1 VGDAEVPVKFA
12 HPIWLLGAL
21 FALVV
26 AGLFVWGGIGQ
37 ARASKRFGDPER
49 MRELVTAR
57 SARRR
62 AWKGV
67 WVVLATA
74 LSFVAL
80 ARPQYGRGTK
90 LIPATNLDVVIV
102 LDYSKSMYARD
113 IAPSRI
119 DRAKAEVARLI
130 RSLPGARFGAVAFA
144 GEPIGFPVTSDG
156 AAIAQFFRQ
165 LEPNDMPVGGTA
177 IARAIARARE
187 LLASDPKSHDHSRV
201 IMLVTDGED
210 LEGDPVAVA
219 RSAGEEGT
227 TVHVVQIGGR
237 TPERIPEVGA
247 DGKPA
252 GYRKDETGQ
261 PLTTALSAE
270 GEAQLGQVAQ
280 VAAGKIV
287 RSDRGVTGI
296 DTIAQDLKRKMTEEL
311 AERVETVYADVY
323 VYPLGAALLLLIAEV
338 FFPESARRKMGLKG
352 ASKPQRDSSSAATSA
367 KTAGKG
373 AAKSVAASLG
383 VLVLLAWVF
392 QGCGFDPS
400 RPFDRNAPEV
410 KRAVAII
417 DAGDAASAVPLLE
430 EYLATGSCADG
441 GFGIPEKVRQ
451 RPFASL
457 DLGIAL
463 FHMGERFGRRFGE
476 EERGGDAGLSPA
488 EERLAE
494 LRNIEVECAL
504 RVVLA
509 IAGEPDVPLE
519 LRARAQYLAGNLEF
533 LRKGYQE
540 AVRHYDES
548 LKLIPGIVDAADTI
562 GQSAAWNRAIALL
575 RIEEEKKK
583 DAGSDGGNN
592 DKDGS
597 NRGDSGSPQQDGS
610 SPPDPDAGKPDPQ
623 KDGSAP
629 KQQPEAGP
637 EPDAGNNP
645 KNQDPPDAG
654 PPPAQPPPSVNQ
666 DERML
671 DMLESAP
678 TFQQQDA
685 KNRVPGR
692 KFRGSADK

>member
-1 VGDAEVPVKFA
+1 MKFA
-12 HPIWLLGAL
+12 HPIWLFGAL

-26 AGLFVWGGIGQ
+26 AGLFVWGGVGL
-37 ARASKRFGDPER
+37 ARAIRRFGDADR

-57 SARRR
+57 AARRR

-74 LSFVAL
+74 LAFVAL

-90 LIPATNLDVVIV
+90 LIPATNLDVVVV
-102 LDYSKSMYARD
+102 LDFSKSMYARD

-130 RSLPGARFGAVAFA
+130 RNLPGARFGAVAFA

-177 IARAIARARE
+177 IARALVRARE

-210 LEGDPVAVA
+210 LEGDPVSVA

-237 TPERIPEVGA
+237 TPERIPAVGP
-247 DGKPA
+247 DGKLS
-252 GYRKDETGQ
+252 GYRTDEAGQ

-270 GEAQLGQVAQ
+270 GEAQLAQVAQ

-287 RSDRGVTGI
+287 RSDRGSTGI
-296 DTIAQDLKRKMTEEL
+296 DAIAQDLKRKMTEEL

-323 VYPLGAALLLLIAEV
+323 VYPLGAALLLLVAEA
-338 FFPESARRKMGLKG
+338 FLPESNRRRTGV
-352 ASKPQRDSSSAATSA
+352 KPPTKSVV
-367 KTAGKG
+367 KG
-373 AAKSVAASLG
+373 AAITLG
-383 VLVLLAWVF
+383 VLLLLAWVF
-392 QGCGFDPS
+392 AGCGFDPS
-400 RPFDRNAPEV
+400 RPFDRQVPEV

-417 DAGDAASAVPLLE
+417 DAGDAAAAVPLLE
-430 EYLATGSCADG
+430 EYLVTGSCADG
-441 GFGIPEKVRQ
+441 GFGVPDKVRQ

-457 DLGIAL
+457 DLGLAL
-463 FHMGERFGRRFGE
+463 FQMGERFGRRFGE

-494 LRNIEVECAL
+494 LRNIGVECAL

-509 IAGEPDVPLE
+509 IASEPDVPLE

-548 LKLIPGIVDAADTI
+548 LKLIPGIADAADPT
-562 GQSAAWNRAIALL
+562 GQNAAWNRSIALA
-575 RIEEEKKK
+575 RIEDEKKR

-592 DKDGS
+592 DNDGG
-597 NRGDSGSPQQDGS
+597 RGDSGPPRSDGSNGGQDGGKNDPHADGG
-610 SPPDPDAGKPDPQ
+610 SPRPPPDAGQ
-623 KDGSAP
+623 
-629 KQQPEAGP
+629 
-637 EPDAGNNP
+637 EPDAGQNP
-645 KNQDPPDAG
+645 KNQDSEDAV

-685 KNRVPGR
+685 KNRMPGR

>member
-1 VGDAEVPVKFA
+1 MKFA

-26 AGLFVWGGIGQ
+26 AGLFVWGGIGLS
-37 ARASKRFGDPER
+37 RASRRFGDAER

-57 SARRR
+57 AARRR
-62 AWKGV
+62 AWKSV

-74 LSFVAL
+74 LAFVAL

-90 LIPATNLDVVIV
+90 LIPATNLDVVVV
-102 LDYSKSMYARD
+102 LDFSKSMYARD

-130 RSLPGARFGAVAFA
+130 RGLPGARFGAVAFA

-177 IARAIARARE
+177 IARALARARE

-201 IMLVTDGED
+201 ILLVTDGED
-210 LEGDPVAVA
+210 LEGDPVSVA

-237 TPERIPEVGA
+237 TPERIPAVGP
-247 DGKPA
+247 DGKMA
-252 GYRKDETGQ
+252 GYRTDEEGQ
-261 PLTTALSAE
+261 PLTTSLSAE
-270 GEAQLGQVAQ
+270 GEAQLSQVAS

-287 RSDRGVTGI
+287 RSERGSTGI
-296 DTIAQDLKRKMTEEL
+296 DAIAQDLKRKMTEEL

-338 FFPESARRKMGLKG
+338 FLPESGRRKIGK
-352 ASKPQRDSSSAATSA
+352 RRAAPS
-367 KTAGKG
+367 G
-373 AAKSVAASLG
+373 AKSVAKAAARSAAASLG
-383 VLVLLAWVF
+383 MMLLLAWIF
-392 QGCGFDPS
+392 GGCGIDPS
-400 RPFDRNAPEV
+400 RPFDRQAPEV
-410 KRAVAII
+410 KRAVAVI
-417 DAGDAASAVPLLE
+417 DAGDGSAAVPLLE

-441 GFGIPEKVRQ
+441 GFGVPEKVRQ
-451 RPFASL
+451 RPFASF
-457 DLGIAL
+457 DLGLAL
-463 FHMGERFGRRFGE
+463 FHVGERFGRRFGE
-476 EERGGDAGLSPA
+476 EERGGDAGPSPA

-494 LRNIEVECAL
+494 LRNAEIECAL

-533 LRKGYQE
+533 LRKGYRE

-548 LKLIPGIVDAADTI
+548 LKLIPGLVDAGDTI
-562 GQSAAWNRAIALL
+562 GQNAAWNRSIALT
-575 RIEEEKKK
+575 RIEDEKKR

-592 DKDGS
+592 DNDGGQ
-597 NRGDSGSPQQDGS
+597 RGDSGPASPDGSNGGQDGGS
-610 SPPDPDAGKPDPQ
+610 NQPQPEGGPPRSPPDAG
-623 KDGSAP
+623 
-629 KQQPEAGP
+629 QP
-637 EPDAGNNP
+637 PDAGNNP
-645 KNQDPPDAG
+645 KNQDSPDAA
-654 PPPAQPPPSVNQ
+654 PPPSQPPPSVNQ

-685 KNRVPGR
+685 KNRIPAR

>member
-1 VGDAEVPVKFA
+1 VKFA

-26 AGLFVWGGIGQ
+26 AALFVWGGI
-37 ARASKRFGDPER
+37 ALSRASRRFGDADR

-57 SARRR
+57 AARRR

-74 LSFVAL
+74 LAFVAL

-90 LIPATNLDVVIV
+90 LIPATNLDVVVV
-102 LDYSKSMYARD
+102 LDFSKSMYARD

-130 RSLPGARFGAVAFA
+130 RTLPGARFGAVAFA

-177 IARAIARARE
+177 IARALARARE

-201 IMLVTDGED
+201 ILLVTDGED
-210 LEGDPVAVA
+210 LEGDPVSVA

-237 TPERIPEVGA
+237 TPERIPAVGP
-247 DGKPA
+247 DGKMA
-252 GYRKDETGQ
+252 GYRTDEEGL

-270 GEAQLGQVAQ
+270 GEAQLAQVAS

-287 RSDRGVTGI
+287 RSERGTTGI
-296 DTIAQDLKRKMTEEL
+296 DAIAQDLKRKMTEEL

-338 FFPESARRKMGLKG
+338 FLPESARRRIGSKRV
-352 ASKPQRDSSSAATSA
+352 ASS
-367 KTAGKG
+367 G
-373 AAKSVAASLG
+373 AKSVAKAAAKRAAATLG
-383 VLVLLAWVF
+383 MLLLLAWVF
-392 QGCGFDPS
+392 AGCGFDPS
-400 RPFDRNAPEV
+400 RPFDRQAPEV

-417 DAGDAASAVPLLE
+417 DAGDAAAAVPLLE

-441 GFGIPEKVRQ
+441 GFGVPDKVRQ

-457 DLGIAL
+457 DLGLAL

-476 EERGGDAGLSPA
+476 EERGGDAGVSPA

-494 LRNIEVECAL
+494 LRNVEVECAL

-509 IAGEPDVPLE
+509 IASEADVPLE

-533 LRKGYQE
+533 LRKGYRE

-548 LKLIPGIVDAADTI
+548 LKVIPGLFDAADTI
-562 GQSAAWNRAIALL
+562 GQNAAWNRAIALA
-575 RIEEEKKK
+575 RIEDEKKR

-592 DKDGS
+592 DNDGGQ
-597 NRGDSGSPQQDGS
+597 RGDSGPPRADGS
-610 SPPDPDAGKPDPQ
+610 NGPPDGGGNNPQPDAGPPPPPPD
-623 KDGSAP
+623 
-629 KQQPEAGP
+629 AGP
-637 EPDAGNNP
+637 EPDAGNNS
-645 KNQDPPDAG
+645 KNQDPQDAA
-654 PPPAQPPPSVNQ
+654 PPPTQPPPSVNQ

-685 KNRVPGR
+685 KNRMPGR

>member
-1 VGDAEVPVKFA
+1 VKFA

-26 AGLFVWGGIGQ
+26 AGLFVWGGIGL
-37 ARASKRFGDPER
+37 ARANRRFGDPDR

-57 SARRR
+57 AARRR

-74 LSFVAL
+74 LAFVAL

-90 LIPATNLDVVIV
+90 LIPATNLDVVLV
-102 LDYSKSMYARD
+102 LDFSKSMYARD

-177 IARAIARARE
+177 IARALARARE

-210 LEGDPVAVA
+210 LEGDPVSVA

-237 TPERIPEVGA
+237 TPERIPAVGP
-247 DGKPA
+247 DGKMA
-252 GYRKDETGQ
+252 GYRTDDNGQ

-270 GEAQLGQVAQ
+270 GEAQLAQVAS

-287 RSDRGVTGI
+287 RSERGTTGI

-323 VYPLGAALLLLIAEV
+323 VYPLGAALLLLIAEI
-338 FFPESARRKMGLKG
+338 FLPESNRR
-352 ASKPQRDSSSAATSA
+352 RI
-367 KTAGKG
+367 
-373 AAKSVAASLG
+373 AAKSSAGVATKAAAKAAAKSAAATLG
-383 VLVLLAWVF
+383 MLFVLACVF
-392 QGCGFDPS
+392 AGCGFDPA
-400 RPFDRNAPEV
+400 RPFDRHAPEV

-417 DAGDAASAVPLLE
+417 DAGDAAAAVPILE
-430 EYLATGSCADG
+430 DYLATGSCADG
-441 GFGIPEKVRQ
+441 GFGVPDKVRQ

-457 DLGIAL
+457 DLGLAL

-494 LRNIEVECAL
+494 LRNVEVECAL

-509 IAGEPDVPLE
+509 IANEPDVPLE

-533 LRKGYQE
+533 LRKGYRE

-548 LKLIPGIVDAADTI
+548 LKLIPGLFDAADSI
-562 GQSAAWNRAIALL
+562 GQNAAWNRSIALL
-575 RIEEEKKK
+575 RIEDEKKR
-583 DAGSDGGNN
+583 DAGSDGGNGDN
-592 DKDGS
+592 DGG
-597 NRGDSGSPQQDGS
+597 RGDSGPPRADGS
-610 SPPDPDAGKPDPQ
+610 GGQEGGQNNPQPDGGPPRPP
-623 KDGSAP
+623 
-629 KQQPEAGP
+629 PEAGP
-637 EPDAGNNP
+637 PPDSGNNSP
-645 KNQDPPDAG
+645 NQDTEDAA
-654 PPPAQPPPSVNQ
+654 PPPQPPPSVNQ

-685 KNRVPGR
+685 KNRMPGR

>member
-1 VGDAEVPVKFA
+1 
-12 HPIWLLGAL
+12 
-21 FALVV
+21 
-26 AGLFVWGGIGQ
+26 
-37 ARASKRFGDPER
+37 
-49 MRELVTAR
+49 
-57 SARRR
+57 
-62 AWKGV
+62 
-67 WVVLATA
+67 
-74 LSFVAL
+74 
-80 ARPQYGRGTK
+80 
-90 LIPATNLDVVIV
+90 
-102 LDYSKSMYARD
+102 
-113 IAPSRI
+113 
-119 DRAKAEVARLI
+119 
-130 RSLPGARFGAVAFA
+130 
-144 GEPIGFPVTSDG
+144 
-156 AAIAQFFRQ
+156 
-165 LEPNDMPVGGTA
+165 
-177 IARAIARARE
+177 
-187 LLASDPKSHDHSRV
+187 
-201 IMLVTDGED
+201 MLVTDGED
-210 LEGDPVAVA
+210 LEGDPVSVA

-237 TPERIPEVGA
+237 TPERIPEVGS

-252 GYRKDETGQ
+252 GYRKDEAGQ
-261 PLTTALSAE
+261 PLTTSLSAE
-270 GEAQLGQVAQ
+270 GEAQLAQVAQ

-287 RSDRGVTGI
+287 RSDRGATGI

-338 FFPESARRKMGLKG
+338 FLPESARRKRGVK
-352 ASKPQRDSSSAATSA
+352 SAAKA
-367 KTAGKG
+367 
-373 AAKSVAASLG
+373 AAKGAASLG
-383 VLVLLAWVF
+383 TLLLLAF
-392 QGCGFDPS
+392 TFAGCGFDAS
-400 RPFDRNAPEV
+400 RPFDRQAPEV

-441 GFGIPEKVRQ
+441 GFGVPDKVRQ

-494 LRNIEVECAL
+494 LRNTEVECAL

-509 IAGEPDVPLE
+509 IANEPDVPLE

-533 LRKGYQE
+533 LRKGYAE
-540 AVRHYDES
+540 AVRHYEES
-548 LKLIPGIVDAADTI
+548 LKLIPGLADATDTI
-562 GQSAAWNRAIALL
+562 GQNAAWNRAIALV
-575 RIEEEKKK
+575 RIEDEKKR

-592 DKDGS
+592 DNDGG
-597 NRGDSGSPQQDGS
+597 RGDSGPQRPDGSNAGQDG
-610 SPPDPDAGKPDPQ
+610 GKNDPQ
-623 KDGSAP
+623 KDGGAP
-629 KQQPEAGP
+629 RQPPDAGP
-637 EPDAGNNP
+637 EPDAGNNS
-645 KNQDPPDAG
+645 KNQDQPDAAP

>member
-1 VGDAEVPVKFA
+1 MKFA

-26 AGLFVWGGIGQ
+26 AALFVWGGIGQ
-37 ARASKRFGDPER
+37 ARASRRFGDADR
-49 MRELVTAR
+49 MRELVTAWA
-57 SARRR
+57 ARRR

-67 WVVLATA
+67 WVVAATA
-74 LSFVAL
+74 LAFVAV

-90 LIPATNLDVVIV
+90 LIPATNLDVVVV
-102 LDYSKSMYARD
+102 LDFSKSMYARD
-113 IAPSRI
+113 VAPSRI

-130 RSLPGARFGAVAFA
+130 RGLPGARFGAVAFA

-177 IARAIARARE
+177 IARALARGRE

-210 LEGDPVAVA
+210 LEGDPVSVA

-237 TPERIPEVGA
+237 TPERIPEVGP
-247 DGKPA
+247 DGKVA

-261 PLTTALSAE
+261 PLTTSLSAE
-270 GEAQLGQVAQ
+270 GEAQLAQIAQ

-287 RSDRGVTGI
+287 RSERGSTGI

-338 FFPESARRKMGLKG
+338 FLPESARRKAGVK
-352 ASKPQRDSSSAATSA
+352 SAPKA
-367 KTAGKG
+367 
-373 AAKSVAASLG
+373 AAKSTAAFLG
-383 VLVLLAWVF
+383 VLLLWAWMLAS
-392 QGCGFDPS
+392 CGFDPA
-400 RPFDRNAPEV
+400 RPFDRHAPEV

-441 GFGIPEKVRQ
+441 GFGVPEKVRQ
-451 RPFASL
+451 RPFASF
-457 DLGIAL
+457 DLGLAL

-494 LRNIEVECAL
+494 LRNAEVECAL

-509 IAGEPDVPLE
+509 IANEADVPLE

-533 LRKGYQE
+533 LRRGYQE
-540 AVRHYDES
+540 AVRHYEES
-548 LKLIPGIVDAADTI
+548 LKLIPGLVDAADTI
-562 GQSAAWNRAIALL
+562 GQNAAWNRSIALA
-575 RIEEEKKK
+575 RIEDEKKK
-583 DAGSDGGNN
+583 DAGSDGSNN
-592 DKDGS
+592 DNDGGR
-597 NRGDSGSPQQDGS
+597 RGDSGPPPPDGSNGGQDGGGNA
-610 SPPDPDAGKPDPQ
+610 PQPDAGPRP
-623 KDGSAP
+623 S
-629 KQQPEAGP
+629 PEAGQ
-637 EPDAGNNP
+637 EPDSGNNS
-645 KNQDPPDAG
+645 KNQNAEDAA

-685 KNRVPGR
+685 KNRLPGR

>member
-1 VGDAEVPVKFA
+1 MKFA
-12 HPIWLLGAL
+12 HPLWLLGAL
-21 FALVV
+21 FALIV
-26 AGLFVWGGIGQ
+26 AGLYVWGGIGQ
-37 ARASKRFGDPER
+37 ARASRRFGDFDR

-57 SARRR
+57 AARRR

-74 LSFVAL
+74 LAFVAL

-102 LDYSKSMYARD
+102 LDFSKSMYARD

-177 IARAIARARE
+177 IARALARARE

-237 TPERIPEVGA
+237 TPERIPEVGL
-247 DGKPA
+247 DGKVS
-252 GYRKDETGQ
+252 GFRRDEEGK
-261 PLTTALSAE
+261 PLTTSLSAE
-270 GEAQLGQVAQ
+270 GEAQLAEVAQ

-323 VYPLGAALLLLIAEV
+323 VYPLGAALLLLIAEA
-338 FFPESARRKMGLKG
+338 FFPEAARRKVGERMKKVGK
-352 ASKPQRDSSSAATSA
+352 SSAA
-367 KTAGKG
+367 KG
-373 AAKSVAASLG
+373 AAASIA
-383 VLVLLAWVF
+383 VLLYAAWAMP
-392 QGCGFDPS
+392 GCGLDPA
-400 RPFDRNAPEV
+400 RPFDRQAPEV

-417 DAGDAASAVPLLE
+417 DGGDAAAAVPILE
-430 EYLATGSCADG
+430 DYLGTGSCADG
-441 GFGIPEKVRQ
+441 GFGVPEKVRQ

-463 FHMGERFGRRFGE
+463 FHMGEKFGRRFGE

-494 LRNIEVECAL
+494 LRNAEIECAL

-509 IAGEPDVPLE
+509 IATENDVPFE

-533 LRKGYQE
+533 LRRGYQE

-548 LKLIPGIVDAADTI
+548 LKLVPGMADAADTV
-562 GQSAAWNRAIALL
+562 GQNAAWNRAIALA
-575 RIEEEKKK
+575 RIEDEKKR
-583 DAGSDGGNN
+583 DAGSDGGKPNHEAGPG
-592 DKDGS
+592 DSGPPEPDGS
-597 NRGDSGSPQQDGS
+597 NPP
-610 SPPDPDAGKPDPQ
+610 PPDGGKQNDP
-623 KDGSAP
+623 KNDGSAP
-629 KQQPEAGP
+629 KPQPEAGK
-637 EPDAGNNP
+637 EPDAGP
-645 KNQDPPDAG
+645 QNQDSPDAA
-654 PPPAQPPPSVNQ
+654 PPPLQPPPSVNQ

-685 KNRVPGR
+685 KNRTPGR

>member
-1 VGDAEVPVKFA
+1 MKFA

-21 FALVV
+21 FALLV
-26 AGLFVWGGIGQ
+26 AALFVWGGIGL
-37 ARASKRFGDPER
+37 ARASRRFGDPDR

-57 SARRR
+57 AARRR

-90 LIPATNLDVVIV
+90 LIPATNLDVVVV
-102 LDYSKSMYARD
+102 LDFSKSMYARD

-177 IARAIARARE
+177 IARALARARE

-237 TPERIPEVGA
+237 TPERIPAVGP
-247 DGKPA
+247 DGKMA
-252 GYRKDETGQ
+252 GYRTDETGQ

-270 GEAQLGQVAQ
+270 GEAQLAQVAS

-287 RSDRGVTGI
+287 RSERGTTGI
-296 DTIAQDLKRKMTEEL
+296 DAIAEDLKRKMTEEL

-338 FFPESARRKMGLKG
+338 FLPESERRKIGAKRGANL
-352 ASKPQRDSSSAATSA
+352 ASKPLAKTAAKSAAT
-367 KTAGKG
+367 
-373 AAKSVAASLG
+373 LG
-383 VLVLLAWVF
+383 GLFLLAWLLA
-392 QGCGFDPS
+392 GCSFDPS
-400 RPFDRNAPEV
+400 RPFDRQAPEV
-410 KRAVAII
+410 KRAVAVI
-417 DAGDAASAVPLLE
+417 DAGEAGAAVPLLE

-441 GFGIPEKVRQ
+441 GFGVPEKVRQ
-451 RPFASL
+451 KPFASL

-476 EERGGDAGLSPA
+476 EERGGDAGPSPA

-494 LRNIEVECAL
+494 LRNVEVECAL

-509 IAGEPDVPLE
+509 IANEADVPLE

-548 LKLIPGIVDAADTI
+548 LKLIPGLFDAADKI
-562 GQSAAWNRAIALL
+562 GQNAAWNRAIALA
-575 RIEEEKKK
+575 RIEDEKKR
-583 DAGSDGGNN
+583 DAGSDGGKN
-592 DKDGS
+592 DNDGG
-597 NRGDSGSPQQDGS
+597 RGDSGPPRPDGS
-610 SPPDPDAGKPDPQ
+610 NGGQEGGGNDPHPDAGPPRPPPD
-623 KDGSAP
+623 
-629 KQQPEAGP
+629 AGP
-637 EPDAGNNP
+637 EPDAGNNS
-645 KNQDPPDAG
+645 KKQDSEDAA
-654 PPPAQPPPSVNQ
+654 PPPPQPPPSVNQ

-685 KNRVPGR
+685 KNRMPGR

>member
-1 VGDAEVPVKFA
+1 MKFA

-21 FALVV
+21 FALIV
-26 AGLFVWGGIGQ
+26 AALFVWGGIGQ
-37 ARASKRFGDPER
+37 ARASRRFGDPDR
-49 MRELVTAR
+49 MRELVTAWA
-57 SARRR
+57 ARRR

-67 WVVLATA
+67 WVVVATA
-74 LSFVAL
+74 LAFVAL

-90 LIPATNLDVVIV
+90 LIPATNLDVVVV
-102 LDYSKSMYARD
+102 LDFSKSMYARD

-119 DRAKAEVARLI
+119 ERAKAEVARLI

-165 LEPNDMPVGGTA
+165 LEPNDMPIGGTA
-177 IARAIARARE
+177 IARALARARE

-210 LEGDPVAVA
+210 LEGDPVSVA

-237 TPERIPEVGA
+237 TPERIPEVGP
-247 DGKPA
+247 DGKVA

-261 PLTTALSAE
+261 PLTTSLSAE
-270 GEAQLGQVAQ
+270 GEAQLAQVAS

-287 RSDRGVTGI
+287 RSERGSTGI
-296 DTIAQDLKRKMTEEL
+296 DAIAQDLKRKMTEEL

-338 FFPESARRKMGLKG
+338 FFPESARRKIGVK
-352 ASKPQRDSSSAATSA
+352 SAPKA
-367 KTAGKG
+367 
-373 AAKSVAASLG
+373 AAKGTAAWLG
-383 VLVLLAWVF
+383 VLLLSAWVLAN
-392 QGCGFDPS
+392 CGFDPM

-417 DAGDAASAVPLLE
+417 DGGDAAAAVPLLE

-441 GFGIPEKVRQ
+441 GFGIPDKVRK

-457 DLGIAL
+457 DLGLAL

-476 EERGGDAGLSPA
+476 EERGGDGGRSPA

-494 LRNIEVECAL
+494 LRNVEVECAL

-509 IAGEPDVPLE
+509 IANEADVPLE

-533 LRKGYQE
+533 LRRGYQE
-540 AVRHYDES
+540 AVRHYEES
-548 LKLIPGIVDAADTI
+548 LKLIPGLVDAADTI
-562 GQSAAWNRAIALL
+562 GQNAAWNRSIALA
-575 RIEEEKKK
+575 RVEDEKKK
-583 DAGSDGGNN
+583 DAGSDGSNN
-592 DKDGS
+592 ENDGG
-597 NRGDSGSPQQDGS
+597 NRGDSGPPRPDGSNGGQDGGGNAPQPEAGPR
-610 SPPDPDAGKPDPQ
+610 PP
-623 KDGSAP
+623 
-629 KQQPEAGP
+629 PEAGP
-637 EPDAGNNP
+637 EPDSGNNP
-645 KNQDPPDAG
+645 KNQDSPDAG

-685 KNRVPGR
+685 KNRLPGR

>member
-1 VGDAEVPVKFA
+1 VKFA
-12 HPIWLLGAL
+12 HPVWLLGAF
-21 FALVV
+21 FALLV
-26 AGLFVWGGIGQ
+26 AGLFVWGGIGL
-37 ARASKRFGDPER
+37 ARASRRFGDADR

-57 SARRR
+57 AARRR

-67 WVVLATA
+67 FIVLATA
-74 LSFVAL
+74 LAFVAL

-90 LIPATNLDVVIV
+90 LIPATNLDVVVV
-102 LDYSKSMYARD
+102 LDFSKSMYARD

-177 IARAIARARE
+177 IARALARARE

-210 LEGDPVAVA
+210 LEGDPVSVA

-237 TPERIPEVGA
+237 TPERIPAVGP
-247 DGKPA
+247 DGKMA
-252 GYRKDETGQ
+252 GYRTDEDGQ
-261 PLTTALSAE
+261 PITTSLSAE
-270 GEAQLGQVAQ
+270 GEAQLAQVAS

-287 RSDRGVTGI
+287 RAERGATGI
-296 DTIAQDLKRKMTEEL
+296 DAIAQDLKRKMTEEL

-323 VYPLGAALLLLIAEV
+323 VYPLGAALLLLVAEV
-338 FFPESARRKMGLKG
+338 FLPESRRRKAG
-352 ASKPQRDSSSAATSA
+352 SKRAAQGEVKSAAGQA
-367 KTAGKG
+367 V
-373 AAKSVAASLG
+373 AKSAAALLG
-383 VLVLLAWVF
+383 VLLALAWIF
-392 QGCGFDPS
+392 AGCGFDPA
-400 RPFDRNAPEV
+400 RPFDRKAPEV

-417 DAGDAASAVPLLE
+417 DAGDAAAAVPLLE
-430 EYLATGSCADG
+430 EYLATGTCADG
-441 GFGIPEKVRQ
+441 GFGVPDKVRE

-494 LRNIEVECAL
+494 LRNIQVECAL

-509 IAGEPDVPLE
+509 IANEPDVSLE

-533 LRKGYQE
+533 LRKGYRE

-548 LKLIPGIVDAADTI
+548 LKLIPGLFDAADTI
-562 GQSAAWNRAIALL
+562 GQNAAWNRSIALA
-575 RIEEEKKK
+575 RIEDEKKR
-583 DAGSDGGNN
+583 DAGSDGGNTDN
-592 DKDGS
+592 DGG
-597 NRGDSGSPQQDGS
+597 RGDSGPPRSDGS
-610 SPPDPDAGKPDPQ
+610 SGGQDGGGNNPPPDGGPPRP
-623 KDGSAP
+623 P
-629 KQQPEAGP
+629 PEAGP
-637 EPDAGNNP
+637 EPDAGNNS
-645 KNQDPPDAG
+645 KNQDSEDAA

-685 KNRVPGR
+685 KNRMPGR

>member
-1 VGDAEVPVKFA
+1 MKFA

-26 AGLFVWGGIGQ
+26 AALFVWGGI
-37 ARASKRFGDPER
+37 ALSRASRRFGDADR

-57 SARRR
+57 AARRR

-74 LSFVAL
+74 LAFVAL

-90 LIPATNLDVVIV
+90 LIPATNLDVVVV
-102 LDYSKSMYARD
+102 LDFSKSMYARD

-130 RSLPGARFGAVAFA
+130 RTLPGARFGAVAFA

-177 IARAIARARE
+177 IARALARARE

-201 IMLVTDGED
+201 ILLVTDGED
-210 LEGDPVAVA
+210 LEGDPVSVA

-237 TPERIPEVGA
+237 TPERIPAVGP
-247 DGKPA
+247 DGKMA
-252 GYRKDETGQ
+252 GYRTDEEGL

-270 GEAQLGQVAQ
+270 GEAQLAQVAS

-287 RSDRGVTGI
+287 RSERGTTGI
-296 DTIAQDLKRKMTEEL
+296 DAIAQDLKRKMTEEL

-338 FFPESARRKMGLKG
+338 FLPESARRRIGSKRV
-352 ASKPQRDSSSAATSA
+352 ASS
-367 KTAGKG
+367 G
-373 AAKSVAASLG
+373 AKSVAKAAAKRAAATLG
-383 VLVLLAWVF
+383 MLLLLAWVF
-392 QGCGFDPS
+392 AGCGFDPS
-400 RPFDRNAPEV
+400 RPFDRQAPEV

-417 DAGDAASAVPLLE
+417 DAGDAAAAVPLLE

-441 GFGIPEKVRQ
+441 GFGVPDKVRQ

-457 DLGIAL
+457 DLGLAL

-476 EERGGDAGLSPA
+476 EERGGDAGVSPA

-494 LRNIEVECAL
+494 LRNVEVECAL

-509 IAGEPDVPLE
+509 IASEADVPLE

-533 LRKGYQE
+533 LRKGYRE

-548 LKLIPGIVDAADTI
+548 LKVIPGLFDAADTI
-562 GQSAAWNRAIALL
+562 GQNAAWNRAIALA
-575 RIEEEKKK
+575 RIEDEKKR

-592 DKDGS
+592 DNDGGQ
-597 NRGDSGSPQQDGS
+597 RGDSGPPRADGS
-610 SPPDPDAGKPDPQ
+610 NGPPDGGGNNPQPDAGPPPPPPD
-623 KDGSAP
+623 
-629 KQQPEAGP
+629 AGP
-637 EPDAGNNP
+637 EPDAGNNS
-645 KNQDPPDAG
+645 KNQDPQDAA
-654 PPPAQPPPSVNQ
+654 PPPTQPPPSVNQ

-685 KNRVPGR
+685 KNRMPGR